1 MTVYGGPRP
10 TPPGAP
16 AGAPPGAPRGAWPR
30 ITQDPLLFGAFAF
43 LVVAVIAGLIFAFQG
58 GGDGEGGP
66 SLAEQQT
73 AAPAGPPPSQAG
85 SSAPAPPPSSAAA
98 STAPP
103 QGLLPAKP
111 TLLRASHSGLC
122 LQAAEGNGG
131 AATQM
136 PCDNNP
142 TQVWMPQAV
151 AGTQDVYAFVN
162 TKDNRCLDV
171 NGASKD
177 NGAQVLQ
184 WDCHG
189 GPNQQWRLQR
199 DGDGF
204 RFVSLNSGRCIGV
217 DSGSPAPGA
226 AARQWDC
233 DNSANQRWQV
243 PK

>member
-10 TPPGAP
+10 TSPGQP
-16 AGAPPGAPRGAWPR
+16 AGPHGHGSPPR
-30 ITQDPLLFGAFAF
+30 IKPDPLLFGAFGF
-43 LVVAVIAGLIFAFQG
+43 LVVAVIAGLILALQG
-58 GGDGEGGP
+58 GGGSTGQP
-66 SLAEQQT
+66 SAAERVSGAPADQPSTQ
-73 AAPAGPPPSQAG
+73 AAPSSPPP
-85 SSAPAPPPSSAAA
+85 PPPSSAAPSPTPA
-98 STAPP
+98 
-103 QGLLPAKP
+103 QGLIPAKP
-111 TLLRASHSGLC
+111 TVLRASHSNLC
-122 LQAAEGNGG
+122 MQAAEGNGG
-131 AATQM
+131 IATQM

-142 TQVWMPQAV
+142 TQIWMPQAV

-184 WDCHG
+184 WDCHN

-204 RFVSLNSGRCIGV
+204 RFISLNSGRCIGV
-217 DSGSPAPGA
+217 DSGSPNPGA

-233 DNSANQRWQV
+233 DNSPNQRW
-243 PK
+243 KLG

>member
-1 MTVYGGPRP
+1 MPSFGN
-10 TPPGAP
+10 GAN
-16 AGAPPGAPRGAWPR
+16 APPLPACGILRSGAGDGKEFRLSQAQCTRGSVSNWWK
-30 ITQDPLLFGAFAF
+30 
-43 LVVAVIAGLIFAFQG
+43 G
-58 GGDGEGGP
+58 GGDGSGRP
-66 SLAEQQT
+66 SAAEQQT
-73 AAPAGPPPSQAG
+73 AAPAGPVPSQAAP
-85 SSAPAPPPSSAAA
+85 SSAAPPPPSSAAP
-98 STAPP
+98 SPTPP
-103 QGLLPAKP
+103 KAMIPAKP

-122 LQAAEGNGG
+122 MQAAEGNGG
-131 AATQM
+131 IATQM

-151 AGTQDVYAFVN
+151 AGAQDVFAFVN

-171 NGASKD
+171 NGGSKD

-199 DGDGF
+199 DGNGY

-226 AARQWDC
+226 AVRQWDC
-233 DNSANQRWQV
+233 DNSANQRWQL
-243 PK
+243 PT

>member
-16 AGAPPGAPRGAWPR
+16 R
-30 ITQDPLLFGAFAF
+30 IKPDPLLFGAFGF

-58 GGDGEGGP
+58 GGDGDGGQ
-66 SLAEQQT
+66 SAADRVT
-73 AAPAGPPPSQAG
+73 GAPAAQVPSQAE
-85 SSAPAPPPSSAAA
+85 SSAAPPPPSSAPP
-98 STAPP
+98 SPTPTPP

-131 AATQM
+131 IATQM

-151 AGTQDVYAFVN
+151 SGTQDVFTFVN

-233 DNSANQRWQV
+233 DNSANQRWQL
-243 PK
+243 P

>member
-10 TPPGAP
+10 TPP
-16 AGAPPGAPRGAWPR
+16 APPRLQER
-30 ITQDPLLFGAFAF
+30 IKQDPVLFGAFGF
-43 LVVAVIAGLIFAFQG
+43 LVVAVVAGLVLALQG
-58 GGDGEGGP
+58 GEGGGGTP
-66 SLAEQQT
+66 SAAEQQT
-73 AAPAGPPPSQAG
+73 GAPAAQVPSQAA
-85 SSAPAPPPSSAAA
+85 SSAAPPPPSSAAPSPTPA
-98 STAPP
+98 QA
-103 QGLLPAKP
+103 LVPAKP

-122 LQAAEGNGG
+122 MQAAEGNGG

-142 TQVWMPQAV
+142 GQVWMPQAV
-151 AGTQDVYAFVN
+151 AGTQDVFAFVN
-162 TKDNRCLDV
+162 TRDNRCLDV
-171 NGASKD
+171 NGGSKD

-184 WDCHG
+184 WDCHN

-226 AARQWDC
+226 AAKQWDC
-233 DNSANQRWQV
+233 DNSANQRWQL
-243 PK
+243 PA

>member
-10 TPPGAP
+10 TPPP
-16 AGAPPGAPRGAWPR
+16 PR
-30 ITQDPLLFGAFAF
+30 ITPDPLLFGAFGF
-43 LVVAVIAGLIFAFQG
+43 LVVAVVAGLIFAFQG
-58 GGDGEGGP
+58 GGGGGTP
-66 SLAEQQT
+66 SAAERGSGV
-73 AAPAGPPPSQAG
+73 PAEPVPSQAG
-85 SSAPAPPPSSAAA
+85 SSAAAPPSSAPP
-98 STAPP
+98 SPSPTPP
-103 QGLLPAKP
+103 QSLIPVKP

-122 LQAAEGNGG
+122 MQAQEGNGG
-131 AATQM
+131 VATQM

-142 TQVWMPQAV
+142 TQVWMPQLV
-151 AGTQDVYAFVN
+151 SGTQDVYAFVN

-171 NGASKD
+171 NGGSKD

-204 RFVSLNSGRCIGV
+204 RFVSVNSGRCIGV
-217 DSGSPAPGA
+217 DSGSPNPGA

-233 DNSANQRWQV
+233 DNSANQRWQL
-243 PK
+243 PA

>member
-10 TPPGAP
+10 NSPVAPGGSGGP
-16 AGAPPGAPRGAWPR
+16 PR
-30 ITQDPLLFGAFAF
+30 IKPDPLLFGAFGF
-43 LVVAVIAGLIFAFQG
+43 FVVAVVIGLVLALQG
-58 GGDGEGGP
+58 GSGGGEP
-66 SLAEQQT
+66 SAAERLT
-73 AAPAGPPPSQAG
+73 GAPAAQATSQAAT
-85 SSAPAPPPSSAAA
+85 SAPAPPPSSAAP
-98 STAPP
+98 SPTPP
-103 QGLLPAKP
+103 QALIPVKP

-122 LQAAEGNGG
+122 MQATEGNGG
-131 AATQM
+131 FATQM

-151 AGTQDVYAFVN
+151 AGTQDVFAFVN

-171 NGASKD
+171 NGGSKD

-204 RFVSLNSGRCIGV
+204 RLVSLNSGRCIGV

-233 DNSANQRWQV
+233 DNSANQRWQL
-243 PK
+243 P

>member
-10 TPPGAP
+10 TSPGAP
-16 AGAPPGAPRGAWPR
+16 GGPSGPPRFKP
-30 ITQDPLLFGAFAF
+30 DPLLFGAFGF
-43 LVVAVIAGLIFAFQG
+43 LVVALVLGLVFAFQG
-58 GGDGEGGP
+58 GGDGDGTP
-66 SLAEQQT
+66 SAAERLSGAPAEQ
-73 AAPAGPPPSQAG
+73 PSSQGA
-85 SSAPAPPPSSAAA
+85 SSAAPPPAPTSAAP
-98 STAPP
+98 SPTPP
-103 QGLLPAKP
+103 AALIPAKP
-111 TLLRASHSGLC
+111 TLLRAAHSGMC
-122 LQAAEGNGG
+122 MQAAEGNGG

-142 TQVWMPQAV
+142 TQVWMPQSV
-151 AGTQDVYAFVN
+151 AGTPDVFAFVN

-171 NGASKD
+171 NGGSKD

-189 GPNQQWRLQR
+189 GPNQQWKLQR

-204 RFVSLNSGRCIGV
+204 RFVSVNSGRCIGV

-233 DNSANQRWQV
+233 DGSPNQRWQL
-243 PK
+243 PT